1 MTITAILRLIRLRQ
15 WVKNGFVLI
24 PAFFAARILDQALVL
39 DLLGAFLA
47 FSLMASCVYVINDYV
62 DRERDRQHPEKQHR
76 PLASGVVSTRQA
88 TVLAVVLGGAALALA
103 VLVQLHV
110 AWLLL
115 LYLGINILYSI
126 WLKHIAI
133 VDISIIAS
141 GFLLRIFAGGIAAQ
155 VPISRWLIVL
165 TFLLALILALGKRRH
180 EFLTQSEGRQSR
192 PVLDGYNLP
201 FIDLSMVFLAAV
213 TVVAYLMY
221 TISDEV
227 VGRIGSEQLYVT
239 SFFVVLGLLRFLQ
252 LALVFNRTA
261 SPTRVLLEDRFIQ
274 LMLMLWGGVFL
285 YLLYF

>member
-1 MTITAILRLIRLRQ
+1 MLT
-15 WVKNGFVLI
+15 
-24 PAFFAARILDQALVL
+24 
-39 DLLGAFLA
+39 
-47 FSLMASCVYVINDYV
+47 
-62 DRERDRQHPEKQHR
+62 
-76 PLASGVVSTRQA
+76 
-88 TVLAVVLGGAALALA
+88 
-103 VLVQLHV
+103 
-110 AWLLL
+110 
-115 LYLGINILYSI
+115 YLSINILYSL

-133 VDISIIAS
+133 IDIAIIAS

-165 TFLLALILALGKRRH
+165 TFLLAMILALGKRRN
-180 EFLTQSEGRQSR
+180 EFLAQTDGRQSR

-227 VGRIGSEQLYVT
+227 VGRIGSEELYFT
-239 SFFVVLGLLRFLQ
+239 TFFVVLGLLRFLQ

-274 LMLMLWGGVFL
+274 LMLLLWGGAFV